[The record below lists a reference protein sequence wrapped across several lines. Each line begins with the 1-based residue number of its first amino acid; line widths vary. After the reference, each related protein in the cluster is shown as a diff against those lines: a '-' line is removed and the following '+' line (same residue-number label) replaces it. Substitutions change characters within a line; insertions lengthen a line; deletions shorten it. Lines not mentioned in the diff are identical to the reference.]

1 MVKLV
6 HAVGWGVLCLAAL
19 GPAVAAPSKV
29 VLSCAVA
36 YLPQRSTWVREVRI
50 DWDKKAI
57 RSLQIDGLQ
66 PHGFSLIPQGV
77 MTAVDNEHAG
87 GQPPF
92 RLDIGRH
99 RRIEATSQAYYAHR
113 SLLPAQLFEPR
124 AHRSDTSAV
133 SS

>member
-1 MVKLV
+1 MGRLTHMVSFAALS
-6 HAVGWGVLCLAAL
+6 LAAI

-77 MTAVDNEHAG
+77 MTAVDNERIQIDLVTRQWQSDFRGHAT
-87 GQPPF
+87 GQ
-92 RLDIGRH
+92 GRC
-99 RRIEATSQAYYAHR
+99 ETV
-113 SLLPAQLFEPR
+113 PG
-124 AHRSDTSAV
+124 
-133 SS
+133 

>member
-1 MVKLV
+1 MGRLT
-6 HAVGWGVLCLAAL
+6 HIVGFAALSLAAI

-77 MTAVDNEHAG
+77 MTAVDNERIQIDLVTRQWQSDFRGLAT
-87 GQPPF
+87 GQ
-92 RLDIGRH
+92 GRC
-99 RRIEATSQAYYAHR
+99 ETV
-113 SLLPAQLFEPR
+113 PG
-124 AHRSDTSAV
+124 
-133 SS
+133 